1 MEPKRHRGRR
11 HASQRRQPSR
21 AEAVWLNGRILDAAR
36 ALLPITERGFLYGDG
51 LFETVRAY
59 GGRPFLLARH
69 VSRLRSCARILAIP
83 APATTSYWARA
94 VARVLAA
101 NGIDDAAVRLT
112 ITRGTAAGLDP
123 PLRPRPTVLVQARRL
138 DPALPAAQ
146 ASGIHVCLLPFARG
160 SGPFVELKT
169 LGYLP
174 AVLGRREA
182 RRRRTYDG
190 LYVTADGDVT
200 EATTANFF
208 IWQGDRL
215 RTPGRGILRGITRD
229 LVATLAR
236 RLGLRV
242 EEGPVRRPALRGA
255 REMFLT
261 SSVVEILPVVR
272 VDGRRIGTGAP
283 GPITRLLQEAYRREV
298 AKLRGQ
304 LARVSRRPSS
314 RWPREP

>member
-1 MEPKRHRGRR
+1 
-11 HASQRRQPSR
+11 
-21 AEAVWLNGRILDAAR
+21 VWLNGRIVDASR

-59 GGRPFLLARH
+59 GGRAFLLARH
-69 VSRLRSCARILAIP
+69 VARLRSGARMLAIP
-83 APATTSYWARA
+83 APGTTSYWAQA
-94 VARVLAA
+94 IGRVLAA
-101 NGIDDAAVRLT
+101 NGIANAAVRLT
-112 ITRGTAAGLDP
+112 VTRGTAAGLDP
-123 PLRPRPTVLVQARRL
+123 PAHPRPTVLVHARGL

-146 ASGIHVCLLPFARG
+146 TSGVNVCLLPFGRG

-174 AVLGRREA
+174 AVLARREA
-182 RRRRTYDG
+182 RRRKAYDG
-190 LYVTADGDVT
+190 LYVSPDGTVT

-208 IWQGDRL
+208 VWQDDRL
-215 RTPGRGILRGITRD
+215 RTPGEGILHGITRD

-242 EEGPVRRPALRGA
+242 EERPIHRADLRRA

-272 VDGRRIGTGAP
+272 VDDRKIGTGAP
-283 GPITRLLQEAYRREV
+283 GPITRVLQEAYRRRV
-298 AKLRGQ
+298 ARITT
-304 LARVSRRPSS
+304 
-314 RWPREP
+314 